1 MQRINV
7 IGTSCS
13 GKTTLARAVAE
24 RLSLPYV
31 ELDALFWGR
40 GWTPVPEATFRSLV
54 QDAAAGQR
62 RVIDGSYSPIR
73 ERTPPGPLTVRLRAV
88 STRCRRRTARASRS
102 AVAP

>member
-40 GWTPVPEATFRSLV
+40 GWTPVPGATFRSLV

-62 RVIDGSYSPIR
+62 WVIDGGYSPIR
-73 ERTPPGPLTVRLRAV
+73 DLT
-88 STRCRRRTARASRS
+88 
-102 AVAP
+102 